1 MLENG
6 DTSFLKKPSKVVNLS
21 RFIQDNKRSLKLD
34 FKIDA
39 VSLVNARAN
48 IANDD
53 HLDAEMKRNLAALID
68 SVQDQTQYISNADRR
83 EISIKDYL

>member
-1 MLENG
+1 
-6 DTSFLKKPSKVVNLS
+6 LKKPNKVIDLS

-39 VSLVNARAN
+39 VSLVSARAN

-53 HLDAEMKRNLAALID
+53 NLDAEMKRNLAALID
-68 SVQDQTQYISNADRR
+68 SV
-83 EISIKDYL
+83 

>member
-1 MLENG
+1 M
-6 DTSFLKKPSKVVNLS
+6 KKPNKVIDLS

-39 VSLVNARAN
+39 VSLVSARAN

-53 HLDAEMKRNLAALID
+53 NLDAEMKRNLAALID
-68 SVQDQTQYISNADRR
+68 SV
-83 EISIKDYL
+83 